1 MASEEQQRRFFM
13 ASNDTPNTLDFDPPG
28 PTSHHPPV
36 TSDPILLTGA
46 TGYIGGRLLPA
57 LLEKGYKVRCLA
69 RRPEQLQGRAQG
81 QYEVVAADLA
91 DADSL
96 GPALA
101 GVGTAFYLVHSMGSD
116 GGFAEQDRMAAQNFV
131 HAARTAG
138 VRRIIYLGGLG
149 GDKALSAH
157 LESRQEVGRIL
168 RESGVPTIEFRA
180 SIIIGSGSLSFEMVR
195 ALVARLPIMTTP
207 RWVRS
212 LAQPIAVE
220 DVLAYCLAAI
230 EMPGDASAVYEIGGP
245 DRVSYADLMR
255 EYARQVGLRRIIIP
269 VPVLSPGL
277 SSLWLGLVTPLYA
290 RVGRKLIDS
299 VKHDTVV
306 KDDRAMRDFDIRPRG
321 LRDAIARALAR
332 EDQAYAQTRWS
343 DALSSAGNPQSW
355 GGVRFGRR
363 LIDRRRIHVTVD
375 TVAAFAPIER
385 IGGATGWYH
394 ANWLW
399 KLRAMADML
408 LGGVGMR
415 RGRPHPQRLQP
426 GDALDFW
433 RVEAVETPSLL
444 RLRAEMKLPGRAWLQ
459 FEVEPDADTAGV
471 GGSWITQTAIFD
483 PVGLMGPL
491 YWYAVWPLH
500 QWLFTRMLRKV
511 GRAAENVH

>member
-1 MASEEQQRRFFM
+1 MRVNANRDITAHE
-13 ASNDTPNTLDFDPPG
+13 
-28 PTSHHPPV
+28 
-36 TSDPILLTGA
+36 PILLTGA

-57 LLEKGYKVRCLA
+57 LLEKGYAVRCLA
-69 RRPEQLQGRAQG
+69 RRPEPLQAQANGRF
-81 QYEVVAADLA
+81 EVVAADLTHPA
-91 DADSL
+91 SL
-96 GPALA
+96 GPALT
-101 GVGTAFYLVHSMGSD
+101 GVGTAFYLIHSMGSE
-116 GGFAEQDRMAAQNFV
+116 GGFAQQDRQAATNFAQ
-131 HAARTAG
+131 AARAAR

-149 GDKALSAH
+149 GDEHLSPH
-157 LESRQEVGRIL
+157 LASRQEVGQIL

-195 ALVARLPIMTTP
+195 ALVTRLPIMTTP
-207 RWVRS
+207 KWVRS

-230 EMPGDASAVYEIGGP
+230 ELPGHRSMVYEIGGP

-255 EYARQVGLRRIIIP
+255 EYGRQVGLRRLIIP

-290 RVGRKLIDS
+290 RVGRKLIES

-306 KDDRAMRDFDIRPRG
+306 KDDRALRDFAITPRS
-321 LRDAIARALAR
+321 LRDAIARALAN

-343 DALSSAGNPQSW
+343 DALSAAGTPTNW

-363 LIDRRRIHVTVD
+363 LIDRRRIRVHVPPA
-375 TVAAFAPIER
+375 AAFAPLER
-385 IGGATGWYH
+385 IGGQTGWYY

-399 KLRAMADML
+399 QLRALMDL
-408 LGGVGMR
+408 LCGGVGMR
-415 RGRPHPQRLQP
+415 RGRPHPEKLQV

-433 RVEAVETPSLL
+433 RVEAIDPPGLL

-459 FEVEPDADTAGV
+459 FEVEPAEHSQGA
-471 GGSWITQTAIFD
+471 WITQTALFD
-483 PVGLMGPL
+483 PVGLLGPL
-491 YWYAVWPLH
+491 YWYMVWPLH
-500 QWLFTRMLRKV
+500 QWVFAGMLREIA
-511 GRAAENVH
+511 RASARLNAASTESAPRQS

>member
-1 MASEEQQRRFFM
+1 MPKPACANS
-13 ASNDTPNTLDFDPPG
+13 
-28 PTSHHPPV
+28 PV
-36 TSDPILLTGA
+36 SPDPILLTGA

-69 RRPEQLQGRAQG
+69 RRPEHLQGRARG
-81 QYEVVAADLA
+81 SYEVFPGDVAN
-91 DADSL
+91 ADSL
-96 GPALA
+96 GAALA
-101 GVGTAFYLVHSMGSD
+101 GVTTAFYLVHSMGSE
-116 GGFAEQDRMAAQNFV
+116 GGFAEQDRRAAQNFAQ
-131 HAARTAG
+131 AARTAG

-149 GDKALSAH
+149 GDKTLSAH
-157 LESRQEVGRIL
+157 LASRQEVGRIL
-168 RESGVPTIEFRA
+168 HDSGVPTIEFRA

-195 ALVARLPIMTTP
+195 CLVTRLPIMTTP

-220 DVLAYCLAAI
+220 DVLAYCLAAV
-230 EMPGDASAVYEIGGP
+230 EMPGDASVIYEIGGP

-255 EYARQVGLRRIIIP
+255 EYGRQVGLHRLIIP

-277 SSLWLGLVTPLYA
+277 SSLWLGLITPLYA

-306 KDDRAMRDFDIRPRG
+306 KDDRALRDFDIRPRG
-321 LRDAIARALAR
+321 LREAIARALAK
-332 EDQAYAQTRWS
+332 EDQEYAQTRWS
-343 DALSSAGNPQSW
+343 DALSSAGDPQSW

-363 LIDRRRIHVTVD
+363 LIDRRRIHVSVD
-375 TVAAFAPIER
+375 PVAAFAPIER
-385 IGGATGWYH
+385 IGGQTGWYH
-394 ANWLW
+394 ADWLW
-399 KLRAMADML
+399 KLRAVADMIF
-408 LGGVGMR
+408 GGVGMR

-433 RVEAVETPSLL
+433 RVEAVEPPSLL

-459 FEVEPDADTAGV
+459 FEVEPDEGTSGV
-471 GGSWITQTAIFD
+471 SGAWITQTAMFD
-483 PVGLMGPL
+483 PVGLLGPL

-500 QWLFTRMLRKV
+500 QWVFAGMLRKIA
-511 GRAAENVH
+511 RAAERTH

>member
-1 MASEEQQRRFFM
+1 LDVTNAT
-13 ASNDTPNTLDFDPPG
+13 NNTLDTGLQRPALPNAPISHDPM
-28 PTSHHPPV
+28 
-36 TSDPILLTGA
+36 LLTGA

-57 LLEKGYKVRCLA
+57 LLERGYRVRCLA
-69 RRPEQLQGRAQG
+69 RRPEHLQGRAHG
-81 QYEVVAADLA
+81 SYEVVAADLA
-91 DADSL
+91 NAESL

-101 GVGTAFYLVHSMGSD
+101 GVGTALYLVHSMGSE
-116 GGFAEQDRMAAQNFV
+116 GGFAEQDRLAAQNFAQ
-131 HAARTAG
+131 AARVAG

-149 GDKALSAH
+149 GDKALSEH
-157 LESRQEVGRIL
+157 LASRQEVGRIL

-195 ALVARLPIMTTP
+195 ALVTRLPIMTTP

-220 DVLAYCLAAI
+220 DVLAYCLAAV
-230 EMPGDASAVYEIGGP
+230 EMPGEASVVYEIGGP

-255 EYARQVGLRRIIIP
+255 EYGRQVGLHRLIIP

-290 RVGRKLIDS
+290 RVGRKLIES

-306 KDDRAMRDFDIRPRG
+306 KDDRALRDFDIRPRG
-321 LRDAIARALAR
+321 LRDAIARALAK
-332 EDQAYAQTRWS
+332 EDQEYAQTRWS
-343 DALSSAGNPQSW
+343 DALSSAGNPRSW

-363 LIDRRRIHVTVD
+363 LIDRRRIHVQVD
-375 TVAAFAPIER
+375 SVAAFAPIER
-385 IGGATGWYH
+385 IGGQTGWYH
-394 ANWLW
+394 ADWLW
-399 KLRAMADML
+399 KLRAVLDMV

-433 RVEAVETPSLL
+433 RVEAVEPPSLL
-444 RLRAEMKLPGRAWLQ
+444 RLRAELKLPGRAWLQ
-459 FEVEPDADTAGV
+459 FEVESDTTAPVVLGA
-471 GGSWITQTAIFD
+471 WITQTAIFD
-483 PVGLMGPL
+483 PVGLLGPL

-500 QWLFTRMLRKV
+500 QWVFGGMLRKIA
-511 GRAAENVH
+511 RAAESVP